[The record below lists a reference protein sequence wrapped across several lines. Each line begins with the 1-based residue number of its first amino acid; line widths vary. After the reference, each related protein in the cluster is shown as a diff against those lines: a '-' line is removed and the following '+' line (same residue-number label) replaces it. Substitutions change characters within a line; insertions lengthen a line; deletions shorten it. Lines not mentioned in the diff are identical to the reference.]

1 MRPAARAA
9 HGDRA
14 TAWTVQDPTEGASD
28 AQDHHRGTRTDTGS
42 GSVALTGGAAQARSH
57 AGRPAAL
64 RPAGSGVQTLVLT
77 DRIDRHANTD
87 IDLGAP
93 GLSAGDQQVFRDK
106 LFQNGKRVGT
116 STGVAELVAVDAA
129 TITAQVVVTVTIPTG
144 TLALQIAFVEVLADG
159 PPPVLHGAITGGTG
173 TYRDARGE
181 CFSRSNP
188 GSDDST
194 ITCRI
199 STAG

>member
-1 MRPAARAA
+1 MHKIIIAAVGLTLAA
-9 HGDRA
+9 A
-14 TAWTVQDPTEGASD
+14 
-28 AQDHHRGTRTDTGS
+28 
-42 GSVALTGGAAQARSH
+42 SVALTGGAAQARPH
-57 AGRPAAL
+57 AGRPAAPTL
-64 RPAGSGVQTLVLT
+64 AGSGVQTLVLT

-173 TYRDARGE
+173 NYRDARGE

-199 STAG
+199 ITAGAAN